1 MKDNKDIYSFNV
13 SEGADDSISVANSRI
28 VSYDEKTGEKIEN
41 ESEEKLHRGMK
52 SRHLALIS
60 LSGAIGTGLF
70 VGSGASLAATGP
82 GPLLLGYIFLSGIV
96 YFVMNILAEMS
107 CFLSTSKSGSGAG
120 AFINDYLHPD
130 LGFAFGYNY
139 VYAFA
144 ILSASEVSIL
154 PALFDYFSDVHPAV
168 WITIF
173 LVLLIALNMAPVKFY
188 GESEFWFGSIK
199 LITLTGL
206 IILGIVLFFGG
217 GPTHDRLG
225 FRYWKNGN
233 AFHQHLV
240 KGDTGRFLSVW
251 TSIIKAGYS
260 FICSP
265 ELIVAGA
272 SEVERPR
279 RNIKKAANSFIYRL
293 AFFYIFGSLI
303 IGIIADSRSPE
314 LLNTSGNAS
323 ASPFVLG
330 IQNAG
335 IPVLNQIINAVV
347 LTSAASAGSSF
358 LYAAS
363 RSLFSLSKRG
373 LAPKIFA
380 KTNRYQV
387 PYVAVL
393 ANSCVTCLAYL
404 NVSSTSA
411 QVFTW
416 LSNIS
421 TISGFIAWVGV
432 AFAYIRWR
440 KAIVVH
446 NLSDRV
452 PLRTPLQPYGA
463 YIVIVFISL
472 LTLTNGYAVFFDF
485 NVADFFAAYVTF
497 IFVFVLYLGRRLYSY
512 FIKGEKRWLTPLEE
526 VSFEGL
532 DEFEAE
538 DASYPEVVP
547 RNLAEKA
554 WLIIV

>member
-1 MKDNKDIYSFNV
+1 MKDNKDFYSFNV

-28 VSYDEKTGEKIEN
+28 VSFDEKTGEKIEN

-82 GPLLLGYIFLSGIV
+82 GPLLLGYIFLS
-96 YFVMNILAEMS
+96 
-107 CFLSTSKSGSGAG
+107 
-120 AFINDYLHPD
+120 
-130 LGFAFGYNY
+130 
-139 VYAFA
+139 
-144 ILSASEVSIL
+144 
-154 PALFDYFSDVHPAV
+154 
-168 WITIF
+168 
-173 LVLLIALNMAPVKFY
+173 
-188 GESEFWFGSIK
+188 
-199 LITLTGL
+199 
-206 IILGIVLFFGG
+206 
-217 GPTHDRLG
+217 
-225 FRYWKNGN
+225 
-233 AFHQHLV
+233 
-240 KGDTGRFLSVW
+240 
-251 TSIIKAGYS
+251 
-260 FICSP
+260 